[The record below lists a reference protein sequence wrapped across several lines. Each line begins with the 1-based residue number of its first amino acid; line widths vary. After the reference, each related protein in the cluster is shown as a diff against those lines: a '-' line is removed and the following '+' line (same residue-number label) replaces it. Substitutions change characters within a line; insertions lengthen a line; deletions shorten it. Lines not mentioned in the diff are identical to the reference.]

1 MEGEVYEVL
10 GVSRESGADGG
21 REERSLEEGE
31 REERSGEERRELE
44 EIGKKKRIKGTA
56 GYLFLDSSLRIC
68 F

>member
-1 MEGEVYEVL
+1 MEAEVYEVL

-44 EIGKKKRIKGTA
+44 EIGKKRIKGTT
-56 GYLFLDSSLRIC
+56 G
-68 F
+68 